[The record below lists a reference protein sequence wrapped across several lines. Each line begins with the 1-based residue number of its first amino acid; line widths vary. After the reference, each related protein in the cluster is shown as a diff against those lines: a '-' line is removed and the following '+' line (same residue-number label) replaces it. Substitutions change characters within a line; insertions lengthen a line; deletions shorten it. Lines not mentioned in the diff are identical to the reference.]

1 MGLDRAKAVVR
12 KGKGK
17 GKEGSSSQSESFP
30 VVGGTMS
37 NLKRLSISFAK
48 V

>member
-1 MGLDRAKAVVR
+1 MGWDRAKTTTR